1 MVHHNPKLQQR
12 NKQALMDRTF
22 LMRVIN
28 LVHPS
33 QRHLHRDQQV
43 LLAQTKSNK
52 TKLQDQAHLE
62 VIVKTL
68 TIILQV
74 LNHLVRIRMNQ
85 RLLL

>member
-12 NKQALMDRTF
+12 NQQALLDRTF
-22 LMRVIN
+22 LMKVTN
-28 LVHPS
+28 LVHHS
-33 QRHLHRDQQV
+33 QRHLHKDQQV

-62 VIVKTL
+62 VIVKAL